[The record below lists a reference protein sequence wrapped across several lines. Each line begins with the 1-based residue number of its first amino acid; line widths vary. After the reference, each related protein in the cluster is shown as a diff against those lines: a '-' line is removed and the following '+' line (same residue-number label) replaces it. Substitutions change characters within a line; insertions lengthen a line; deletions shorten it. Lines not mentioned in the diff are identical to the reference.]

1 MTCAIRRCASPYPEC
16 DSCVNREHDPEQ
28 CEDCDDA
35 SNYESI
41 DGDEEWATMDDLRE
55 MSEGWA

>member
-1 MTCAIRRCASPYPEC
+1 M
-16 DSCVNREHDPEQ
+16 NRDHDPEQ